1 MNYGKIDYS
10 KIRVVTNSLEL
21 DSTFRRATLDEA
33 VAYCKSIPVIG
44 YDIETTRL
52 HQDKY
57 LDFGGLDPY
66 TSDIVMVQV
75 GDLNRQYVID
85 VRNVNIG
92 PLTDVFSDINKV
104 IVGHNLKFEYKH
116 TLHKY
121 KVRLNGA
128 YDTMIAE
135 RILYNGLPEDKQL
148 SLKALNERYL
158 DITVD
163 KSIRLSF
170 LTIGDR
176 PFSVDEIAYGAADI
190 LYPLWIRDQQ
200 LKEFKKKDLWE
211 TMKLEMKFLLILAEI
226 EYAGVNF
233 NPPKW
238 LETYDVNLIEHSS
251 ALELLD
257 EFIMDNYAD
266 TQFVDKQYDLFSSG
280 FSCKIKWSSSNQV
293 IEFFRYLKICPEVN
307 AKPTK
312 TNPDRKKKFT
322 VESKEVKAMMHE
334 MALSDKLIEFVS
346 LYLKA
351 KKHEQSVTTFGK
363 SFLKYVNPITGRLH
377 SNYNQIVNTGR
388 ISSRSP
394 NNQNIPSDDSFRK
407 AFDAPPGKVIV
418 NADYSGQENIVLV
431 NKSMDENL
439 LEFYEGGKEGE
450 TQDMHAFIASKL
462 FPTELAGMTL
472 DDIKSKRS
480 DLRQIA
486 KAAGFALA
494 YGGTGFTIAKNLGL
508 APEVGEKVYEDYFN
522 AFPGMKAFFEK
533 LKSTSMRKGFILID
547 DVTKRKYYYPDWK
560 WLKQAERNGEHK
572 KVNQMK
578 GKMERAAMNYVI
590 QGEAGSIT
598 KLAAIYLYEWINKN
612 NFWEDVKVTLLVH
625 DEINLEVT
633 DGLQHIAAPALEEC
647 MERAGSVWCKRI
659 PLKADAIT
667 TTYWTH

>member
-1 MNYGKIDYS
+1 MKVDYN
-10 KIRVVTNSLEL
+10 KIRLVTNAL
-21 DSTFRRATLDEA
+21 DLDKTFQRATLAEA
-33 VAYCKSIPVIG
+33 IAYCNSIPVIG

-52 HQDKY
+52 HQDKW

-85 VRNVNIG
+85 ARCVDIGALRN
-92 PLTDVFSDINKV
+92 VFSDPSKL

-121 KVRLNGA
+121 KVRLNA
-128 YDTMIAE
+128 PYDTMIAE
-135 RILYNGLPEDKQL
+135 RILFNGLPEDKQL

-158 DITVD
+158 GIEVD

-190 LYPLWIRDQQ
+190 LYPLWIREKQ
-200 LKEFKKKDLWE
+200 LKDFKKKDLWE
-211 TMKLEMKFLLILAEI
+211 TMRLEMKFLLALSEI
-226 EYAGVNF
+226 EYTGVNF

-238 LETYDVNLIEHSS
+238 METYDVNLVHHEES
-251 ALELLD
+251 LGQLN
-257 EFIMDNYAD
+257 EFIMSNYAD
-266 TQFVDKQYDLFSSG
+266 TEFVDKQYDMFSSD
-280 FSCKIKWSSSNQV
+280 FTCKIKWSSSNQV
-293 IEFFRYLKICPEVN
+293 IKFFRYLKICPEVA

-312 TNPDRKKKFT
+312 TDPDRRKKFT
-322 VESKEVKAMMHE
+322 VEAKEVKAMMHE
-334 MALSDKLIEFVS
+334 MELPKNLVEFVS

-363 SFLKYVNPITGRLH
+363 SFLKYVNPVTGRLH

-394 NNQNIPSDDSFRK
+394 NNQNIPSDPSFRK

-418 NADYSGQENIVLV
+418 NADYAGQENIVLV

-439 LEFYEGGKEGE
+439 LEFYEGGKPGE
-450 TQDMHAFIASKL
+450 TQDMHSFIASKL
-462 FPTELAGMTL
+462 FPSELADMSL
-472 DDIKSKRS
+472 EEIKDKRS

-508 APEVGEKVYEDYFN
+508 APEVGEKVYDDYFN

-533 LKSTSMRKGFILID
+533 LKTTSMSKGYILID
-547 DVTKRKYYYPDWK
+547 DITRRKYYYPDWK
-560 WLKQAERNGEHK
+560 WLKQAERAGDHK
-572 KVNQMK
+572 KANSMR

-598 KLAAIYLYEWINKN
+598 KLAAIYLYEWIGQNKL
-612 NFWEDVKVTLLVH
+612 WEDVKVTLLVH

-633 DGLQHIAAPALEEC
+633 DGFQDKAGPALEEC
-647 MERAGSVWCKRI
+647 MERAGAVWCRRI